1 MVRDEYGWFQEK
13 RPFKKRDCRRHR
25 PYLTHELSVAQITQ
39 YVIGGSVAL
48 FLFSGRPTL
57 VEALERIRAGD
68 E

>member
-1 MVRDEYGWFQEK
+1 MLEMTLGG
-13 RPFKKRDCRRHR
+13 FKKCGLLKRESAACIG
-25 PYLTHELSVAQITQ
+25 LTHELSVAQITQ

>member
-1 MVRDEYGWFQEK
+1 MKFIEMTLGG
-13 RPFKKRDCRRHR
+13 FKKCGLLESAACIG
-25 PYLTHELSVAQITQ
+25 LTHELSVAQITQ